1 MCVAFFKSVSIQTCK
16 TVQERDAN
24 NKRNNSTFE
33 IYFQINL
40 QLIR

>member
-24 NKRNNSTFE
+24 DKKKAIRPLRSTSRLIYNS
-33 IYFQINL
+33 
-40 QLIR
+40 

>member
-24 NKRNNSTFE
+24 NKKQFD
-33 IYFQINL
+33 L
-40 QLIR
+40 